1 MTSRRTGHKTTW
13 TGGRRAS
20 RLRRHPQV
28 RRHSRRHVVPP
39 AGASEIR
46 EAAGV
51 TAKDVAAA
59 QRILDALGL
68 NG

>member
-1 MTSRRTGHKTTW
+1 MTSAKTGHKTTR
-13 TGGRRAS
+13 TSGRRTS
-20 RLRRHPQV
+20 RVRRHPSI
-28 RRHSRRHVVPP
+28 RDRRHVVSP